1 MSEWKCSGKS
11 LISVS
16 CMWAR
21 KNSEGTPLSTSK
33 SLPRPRYFRPAN
45 PSYEKVFLMD
55 PLPPDRPKISIG
67 LNPFPEEMP
76 LLASNGISFDCTN
89 RSARLVGLHSAFRTC
104 YRSFR
109 RYRFSCN
116 NLIDCILSEIRT
128 VSYLNLTFLC
138 FCYILYQQCRVFRDG
153 RCKLSISETAVLKKW
168 SAMKWFTHSRWMKL
182 TRSLAAT

>member
-1 MSEWKCSGKS
+1 MERAWYPSAACGPVKIAK
-11 LISVS
+11 
-16 CMWAR
+16 AR
-21 KNSEGTPLSTSK
+21 H
-33 SLPRPRYFRPAN
+33 YQH
-45 PSYEKVFLMD
+45 PSRCRVHDIFGRQIHRTKKVFLMD